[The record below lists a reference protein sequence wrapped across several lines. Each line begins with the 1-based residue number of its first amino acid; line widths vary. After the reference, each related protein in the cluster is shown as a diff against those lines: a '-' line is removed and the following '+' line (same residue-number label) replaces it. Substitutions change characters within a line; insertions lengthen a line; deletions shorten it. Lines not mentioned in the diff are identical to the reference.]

1 MANAPHPLNPPA
13 LLLGAALLFWGWRA
27 ELLPLAVA
35 MAIVLET
42 ARFISWRWR
51 FSDKD
56 FNRLVDL
63 TSIVTLAFGVYL
75 YATRSIYGIFTLTQ
89 WLPALTFLL
98 IAAQTYSSQGTL
110 PLNALLLT
118 FLGRQ
123 PQQDANHPQR
133 IDLRF
138 PYLAGCILAASVVPA
153 GTPWFYA
160 GICALT
166 AWALWTVR
174 PRRYAPALWGALLM
188 CVIGLGYVGH
198 VGLNRLQTIIGD
210 VVIDWLDPRDSD
222 PYRATT
228 AIGHIGRLKTSDR
241 IVLRVKL
248 PQQVN
253 GSLLLREASYNSYS
267 SGIWRATGDHFRAV
281 AETPSPGSWQLGEAG
296 APELSVKV
304 SGYLRSGRG
313 LVAVPNGSYRIE
325 NLPAE
330 FVKRNGYGAIEAENG
345 PAVVSYTA
353 RFRPDV
359 SFDVEPTDK
368 DLYIPSRYQSLFTQV
383 ASQLGLSKAHPKA
396 ALARLQQYFR
406 ENFRYSLVRER
417 ETNYAP
423 LSDFL
428 LRSRSGH
435 CEYFATSTALLL
447 RAAGIPTRYATGYSV
462 QEYSELEDAY
472 IVRRR
477 HAHSWALAYID
488 GAWRDVDFTPP
499 AWITLEDQAASW
511 WEGIYDFGSHFAFL
525 FSRWRS
531 SEHDS
536 EWLHALVWLLV
547 PLGLYLGWRLYL
559 KERIQRARSKK
570 ALHGRAIDTPGSDS
584 AFYRVINYLERS
596 GQPRQPGETLHQWM
610 GRITDAAGSTTDKH
624 TLQMTLAL
632 HYRYR
637 FDPRGLA
644 TDEKQRLQSTVT
656 DWIARRSYR
665 CIGD

>member
-1 MANAPHPLNPPA
+1 MANATYLLNPPA
-13 LLLGAALLFWGWRA
+13 LLLGAAVLFWGWRT
-27 ELLPLAVA
+27 EFLPLAVA

-42 ARFISWRWR
+42 ARFVSWRWR
-51 FSDKD
+51 FSDRD

-63 TSIVTLAFGVYL
+63 TSIITLAFGVYL
-75 YATRSIYGIFTLTQ
+75 YATRSIYGIFTLAQ
-89 WLPALTFLL
+89 WLPAFTFLL

-118 FLGRQ
+118 ILGRQ
-123 PQQDANHPQR
+123 PQQDANRTQR
-133 IDLRF
+133 VDLRF
-138 PYLAGCILAASVVPA
+138 PYLAGCILAASVVPV

-174 PRRYAPALWGALLM
+174 PQRYAPALWGALLM

-198 VGLNRLQTIIGD
+198 VGLNRLQIIIGD

-228 AIGHIGRLKTSDR
+228 AIGHIGKLKTSDR

-248 PQQVN
+248 PQQAN

-267 SGIWRATGDHFRAV
+267 SGIWRAAGDRFGAV
-281 AETPSPGSWQLGEAG
+281 AEAASPGSWRLGEAG
-296 APELSVKV
+296 APEFSVKV

-330 FVKRNGYGAIEAENG
+330 FVKRNGYGAIKAENG

-368 DLYIPSRYQSLFTQV
+368 DLHIPSRYQSLFSQV

-417 ETNYAP
+417 EANYAP

-488 GAWRDVDFTPP
+488 GVWRDVDFTPP
-499 AWITLEDQAASW
+499 AWITLEDRAASW
-511 WEGIYDFGSHFAFL
+511 WEGIYDLGSHVAFL

-531 SEHDS
+531 SEHDNA
-536 EWLHALVWLLV
+536 WLHTLVWLLL
-547 PLGLYLGWRLYL
+547 PLGLYLAWRLYL
-559 KERIQRARSKK
+559 KERTQRAWSKK
-570 ALHGRAIDTPGSDS
+570 ASHAPAIDRPGGDS
-584 AFYRVINYLERS
+584 AFYQVVHYLEQS
-596 GQPRQPGETLHQWM
+596 GQPRRPGETLGQWLQ
-610 GRITDAAGSTTDKH
+610 RLTADDAPRVDKY
-624 TLQMTLAL
+624 TVAAALAL

-637 FDPRGLA
+637 FDPLGLA
-644 TDEKQRLQSTVT
+644 ADDKRRLQSTVT
-656 DWIARRSYR
+656 VWIARRS
-665 CIGD
+665 